1 MVGSAAPA
9 ERMETGIST
18 IDRRTDRSGDP
29 GGRPAG
35 AAAEDAAGRASDHA
49 AEEAAALARVRAG
62 DPGAYAVLVVR
73 HAPVAKR
80 LAVLSGAGD
89 EADDVVQEAFVKAYA
104 ALPRF
109 RDGAGFRPWL
119 LRIVVNETRNALRGR
134 SRRALR
140 ELRVAVRE
148 AAEGG
153 RGDPVD
159 PAEAAV
165 GADRRAGLLE
175 ALDALP
181 LDLREVVTC
190 RYLLEL
196 SEAETATVLDVPAGT
211 VKSRLHRALAALRE
225 VLTDA

>member
-1 MVGSAAPA
+1 MEARISA
-9 ERMETGIST
+9 
-18 IDRRTDRSGDP
+18 IDRTTDRSEGRGWQP
-29 GGRPAG
+29 G
-35 AAAEDAAGRASDHA
+35 EDA

-62 DPGAYAVLVVR
+62 DPTAYAVLVVR

-109 RDGAGFRPWL
+109 REGSGFRPWL

-153 RGDPVD
+153 RDDRTD
-159 PAEAAV
+159 PADAV
-165 GADRRAGLLE
+165 LGADRRAGLLT
-175 ALDALP
+175 ALDTLG

-196 SEAETATVLDVPAGT
+196 SEAETATVLGVPAGT
-211 VKSRLHRALAALRE
+211 VKSRLHRALATLRE

>member
-1 MVGSAAPA
+1 
-9 ERMETGIST
+9 MEAGISA
-18 IDRRTDRSGDP
+18 IDRTTDRSEGRGGPP
-29 GGRPAG
+29 GG
-35 AAAEDAAGRASDHA
+35 DA

-62 DPGAYAVLVVR
+62 DPGAYAVLVAR

-109 RDGAGFRPWL
+109 REGAGFRPWL

-153 RGDPVD
+153 RDDRTD
-159 PAEAAV
+159 PADAAV

-175 ALDALP
+175 ALDTLAP
-181 LDLREVVTC
+181 DLREVVTC

-196 SEAETATVLDVPAGT
+196 SEAETAAVLDVPAGT
-211 VKSRLHRALAALRE
+211 VKSRLHRALATLRE
-225 VLTDA
+225 VLTDG